1 MATNVKRDFYEVLGV
16 SRTATDQEIK
26 SSYRRL
32 ALQFHP
38 DRNPD
43 NPEAEEKFKECSEA
57 YAVLADTEKRARY
70 DRFGH
75 AGVAGN
81 GPGGGG
87 FDTSVFTTDFQDIFG
102 DLFGF
107 GEMFG
112 QGGGRRRTR
121 AQRGGDMRE
130 DIALEFEEAVFGVT
144 RQVKIRRLETCDE
157 CKGEGSAPGKP
168 PIPCTTCGGRGQVR
182 YQQGFFAVA
191 RSCSTCGGAG
201 KLIVEACKKCKGQ
214 GRVQRERTVTVKV
227 PAGVEEGARILYS
240 GEGEAGIY
248 DGPPGDLYVV
258 LHVKEH
264 SFFQREGSDLHC
276 VIPISFT
283 QAALGTE
290 IQVPTLEGQQKL
302 QVPEATQ
309 TGTVLRLRN
318 KGVPVLNGRG
328 RGDLYVAL
336 QVQTPSKL
344 SKRQRE
350 LLAEL
355 EGEGAVEN
363 KPMDRGLIDKV
374 KDMFA

>member
-16 SRTATDQEIK
+16 SRTANEQEIK
-26 SSYRRL
+26 SSYRKL
-32 ALQFHP
+32 ALQYHP

-43 NPEAEEKFKECSEA
+43 NAEAEEKFKECSEA

-81 GPGGGG
+81 GPSAGG
-87 FDTSVFTTDFQDIFG
+87 FDPSVFNDFQDIFG

-107 GEMFG
+107 GDIFG
-112 QGGGRRRTR
+112 QGGRRRTR

-130 DIALEFEEAVFGVT
+130 DITLEFEEAVFGVT
-144 RQVKIRRLETCDE
+144 RQLQIRRLETCDT
-157 CKGEGSAPGKP
+157 CKGDGAAPGKA
-168 PIPCTTCGGRGQVR
+168 PINCTTCGGRGQVR

-191 RSCSTCGGAG
+191 QTCGTCRGTG
-201 KLIVEACKKCKGQ
+201 KLIVDPCKKCKGQ
-214 GRVQRERTVTVKV
+214 ARVRRERTVTVKV

-240 GEGEAGIY
+240 GEGEAGLF

-264 SFFQREGSDLHC
+264 AFFQREGSHLHC

-290 IQVPTLEGQQKL
+290 IQVPTLEGQHKL
-302 QVPEATQ
+302 QVPEGTQ

-318 KGVPVLNGRG
+318 KGVPVLNGHG
-328 RGDLYVAL
+328 RGDLYVEL
-336 QVQTPSKL
+336 KVQTPAKL

-355 EGEGAVEN
+355 ETEAGVDN
-363 KPMDRGLIDKV
+363 KPVDRGLIDKV

>member
-16 SRTATDQEIK
+16 SRTATEQELK
-26 SSYRRL
+26 SSYRKL

-43 NPEAEEKFKECSEA
+43 NPDAEEKFKECSEA
-57 YAVLADTEKRARY
+57 YAVLADSEKRARY

-81 GPGGGG
+81 GSGSGGG
-87 FDTSVFTTDFQDIFG
+87 FETVVDFQDIFG
-102 DLFGF
+102 DLFGD
-107 GEMFG
+107 MFG

-130 DIALEFEEAVFGVT
+130 DITLEFEEAVFGVT
-144 RQVKIRRLETCDE
+144 KQVKIRRLETCEE
-157 CKGEGSAPGKP
+157 CKGDGSAPGKP
-168 PIPCTTCGGRGQVR
+168 PINCTTCGGRGQVR

-191 RSCSTCGGAG
+191 RTCSTCGGMG

-214 GRVQRERTVTVKV
+214 GRIKRERTVTVKV
-227 PAGVEEGARILYS
+227 PGGVEEGARILYS

-258 LHVKEH
+258 LHAKEH

-283 QAALGTE
+283 QAALGTD
-290 IQVPTLEGQQKL
+290 IQVPTLEGQQKM
-302 QVPEATQ
+302 QVPESTQ

-318 KGVPVLNGRG
+318 KGVPVLNGHG
-328 RGDLYVAL
+328 RGDLYVEL

-355 EGEGAVEN
+355 EGDEPVEN
-363 KPMDRGLIDKV
+363 KPVDRGLIDKV
-374 KDMFA
+374 KDMFV

>member
-26 SSYRRL
+26 SSYRKL

-130 DIALEFEEAVFGVT
+130 DITLEFEEAVFGVT

-157 CKGEGSAPGKP
+157 CKGDGSAPGKASHP
-168 PIPCTTCGGRGQVR
+168 LHYLRRTRAGALSAGLFRGGAHVQYLRRYRQTDCRGLQEMQR
-182 YQQGFFAVA
+182 PGSRASANA
-191 RSCSTCGGAG
+191 RS
-201 KLIVEACKKCKGQ
+201 
-214 GRVQRERTVTVKV
+214 R
-227 PAGVEEGARILYS
+227 
-240 GEGEAGIY
+240 
-248 DGPPGDLYVV
+248 
-258 LHVKEH
+258 
-264 SFFQREGSDLHC
+264 
-276 VIPISFT
+276 
-283 QAALGTE
+283 
-290 IQVPTLEGQQKL
+290 
-302 QVPEATQ
+302 
-309 TGTVLRLRN
+309 
-318 KGVPVLNGRG
+318 
-328 RGDLYVAL
+328 
-336 QVQTPSKL
+336 
-344 SKRQRE
+344 
-350 LLAEL
+350 
-355 EGEGAVEN
+355 
-363 KPMDRGLIDKV
+363 
-374 KDMFA
+374 

>member
-16 SRTATDQEIK
+16 SRTANEQEIK
-26 SSYRRL
+26 SSYRKL
-32 ALQFHP
+32 ALQYHP

-43 NPEAEEKFKECSEA
+43 NAEAEEKFKECSEA

-81 GPGGGG
+81 GPSAGG
-87 FDTSVFTTDFQDIFG
+87 FDPTVFNDFQDIFG

-107 GEMFG
+107 GDIFG
-112 QGGGRRRTR
+112 QGGRRRTR

-130 DIALEFEEAVFGVT
+130 DITLEFEEAVFGVT
-144 RQVKIRRLETCDE
+144 RQLQIRRLETCDT
-157 CKGEGSAPGKP
+157 CKGDGAAPGKA
-168 PIPCTTCGGRGQVR
+168 PINCTTCGGRGQVR

-191 RSCSTCGGAG
+191 QTCGTCRGTG
-201 KLIVEACKKCKGQ
+201 KLIVDPCKKCKGQ
-214 GRVQRERTVTVKV
+214 ARVRRERTVTVKV

-240 GEGEAGIY
+240 GEGEAGLF

-264 SFFQREGSDLHC
+264 SFFQREGSHLHC

-290 IQVPTLEGQQKL
+290 IQVPTLEGQHKL
-302 QVPEATQ
+302 QVPEGTQ

-318 KGVPVLNGRG
+318 KGVPVLNGHG
-328 RGDLYVAL
+328 RGDLYVEL
-336 QVQTPSKL
+336 KVQTPAKL

-355 EGEGAVEN
+355 ETEAGVDN
-363 KPMDRGLIDKV
+363 KPVDRGLIDKV

>member
-26 SSYRRL
+26 SSYRKL
-32 ALQFHP
+32 ALQYHP

-43 NPEAEEKFKECSEA
+43 NAEAEEKFKECSEA

-81 GPGGGG
+81 GPSAGG
-87 FDTSVFTTDFQDIFG
+87 FDPSVFNDFQDIFG

-107 GEMFG
+107 GDIFG
-112 QGGGRRRTR
+112 QGGRRRTR

-130 DIALEFEEAVFGVT
+130 DITLEFEEAVFGVT
-144 RQVKIRRLETCDE
+144 RQLQIRRLETCDT
-157 CKGEGSAPGKP
+157 CKGDGAAPGKA
-168 PIPCTTCGGRGQVR
+168 PINCTTCGGRGQVR

-191 RSCSTCGGAG
+191 QTCGTCRGTG
-201 KLIVEACKKCKGQ
+201 KLIVDPCKKCKGQ
-214 GRVQRERTVTVKV
+214 ARVRRERTVTVKV

-240 GEGEAGIY
+240 GEGEAGLF

-264 SFFQREGSDLHC
+264 AFFQREGSHLHC

-290 IQVPTLEGQQKL
+290 IQVPTLEGQHKL
-302 QVPEATQ
+302 QVPEGTQ

-318 KGVPVLNGRG
+318 KGVPVLNGHG
-328 RGDLYVAL
+328 RGDLYVEL
-336 QVQTPSKL
+336 KVQTPAKL

-355 EGEGAVEN
+355 ETEAGVDN
-363 KPMDRGLIDKV
+363 KPVDRGLIDKV